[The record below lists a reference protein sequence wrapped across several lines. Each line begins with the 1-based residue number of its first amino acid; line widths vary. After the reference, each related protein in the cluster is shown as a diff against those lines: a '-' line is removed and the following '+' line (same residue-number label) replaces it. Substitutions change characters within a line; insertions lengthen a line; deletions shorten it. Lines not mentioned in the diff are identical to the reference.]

1 MESFF
6 KLETRKNVN
15 KERVFNNNKLLYVY
29 ITPLFFF
36 LSRTT
41 TTITPGNNRYK
52 VGIGYVFSL
61 PHHFT

>member
-29 ITPLFFF
+29 ITPFIF
-36 LSRTT
+36 LS
-41 TTITPGNNRYK
+41 
-52 VGIGYVFSL
+52 F
-61 PHHFT
+61 